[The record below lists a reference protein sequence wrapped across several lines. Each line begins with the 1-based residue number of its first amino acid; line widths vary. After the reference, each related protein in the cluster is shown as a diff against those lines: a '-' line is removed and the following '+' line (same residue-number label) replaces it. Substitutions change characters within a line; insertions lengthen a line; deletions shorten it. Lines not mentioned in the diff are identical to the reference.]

1 MSLLYLTFLFPLLG
15 WLVLAFSIG
24 RLGER
29 SAALIGVGSIGLSA
43 LTTIWVGFDFLNHT
57 PEGGVYTQT
66 LWQWMS
72 VGEFHQT
79 IWNGQGNPGKLLQK
93 RISTNL

>member
-29 SAALIGVGSIGLSA
+29 SAALPRRRPSSRRSRRNEIPRPY
-43 LTTIWVGFDFLNHT
+43 TTA
-57 PEGGVYTQT
+57 E
-66 LWQWMS
+66 S
-72 VGEFHQT
+72 
-79 IWNGQGNPGKLLQK
+79 
-93 RISTNL
+93 

>member
-15 WLVLAFSIG
+15 WLLLAFSIG

-57 PEGGVYTQT
+57 PEGGVSCMLRSPPAMRSASPLACARGRWT
-66 LWQWMS
+66 LP
-72 VGEFHQT
+72 
-79 IWNGQGNPGKLLQK
+79 I
-93 RISTNL
+93 R

>member
-66 LWQWMS
+66 LW
-72 VGEFHQT
+72 
-79 IWNGQGNPGKLLQK
+79 
-93 RISTNL
+93 